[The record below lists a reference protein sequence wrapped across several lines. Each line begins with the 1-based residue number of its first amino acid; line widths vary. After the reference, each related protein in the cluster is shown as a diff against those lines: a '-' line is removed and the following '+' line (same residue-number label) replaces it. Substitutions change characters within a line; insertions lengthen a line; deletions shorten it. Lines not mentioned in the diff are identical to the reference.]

1 MATAMTINT
10 MQDLARVLDEHPE
23 WVDALRVRLLTR
35 ELLELPQ
42 KLADF
47 VTAANKRFE
56 AIETR
61 LDRMEDDLTELKGG
75 QARMEDDLTELKGGQ
90 ARMQGGQARMQGGQA
105 RMQDDLSLLK
115 RGHARMQDDLSV
127 LKGGH
132 ARNAAER
139 QAGLIAED
147 LGLEYV
153 RTLTFD
159 DIRNLVR
166 SHDTTD
172 IPVNDLRSFRLADL
186 VVEAAQEGDACYVA
200 VEISFTANGRDTK
213 RALRNAGFLT
223 RFTGRRAYA
232 VVASVQVDDRIRDIL
247 DDGDVSWHR
256 LDRKTLDVA

>member
-75 QARMEDDLTELKGGQ
+75 QARM
-90 ARMQGGQARMQGGQA
+90 
-105 RMQDDLSLLK
+105 QDDLSLLK
-115 RGHARMQDDLSV
+115 RGQARMQDDLSV

-186 VVEAAQEGDACYVA
+186 VVEAAHEGDACYVA
-200 VEISFTANGRDTK
+200 VEISFTANGGDTK

-232 VVASVQVDDRIRDIL
+232 VVAGVHVDDRIRDIL

-256 LDRKTLDVA
+256 LDQKTLDVA

>member
-75 QARMEDDLTELKGGQ
+75 QARMEDDLTELK
-90 ARMQGGQARMQGGQA
+90 GGQA

>member
-75 QARMEDDLTELKGGQ
+75 QARM
-90 ARMQGGQARMQGGQA
+90 
-105 RMQDDLSLLK
+105 QDDLSLLK
-115 RGHARMQDDLSV
+115 RGQARMQDDLSV

-232 VVASVQVDDRIRDIL
+232 VVAGVHVDDRIRDIL

>member
-1 MATAMTINT
+1 MATAMMINS
-10 MQDLARVLDEHPE
+10 MQDLVRVL
-23 WVDALRVRLLTR
+23 
-35 ELLELPQ
+35 
-42 KLADF
+42 
-47 VTAANKRFE
+47 
-56 AIETR
+56 
-61 LDRMEDDLTELKGG
+61 DDLTELK
-75 QARMEDDLTELKGGQ
+75 
-90 ARMQGGQARMQGGQA
+90 GGQA

-115 RGHARMQDDLSV
+115 RGQARMQDDLSV

-186 VVEAAQEGDACYVA
+186 VVEAAHEGDACYVA

-232 VVASVQVDDRIRDIL
+232 VVAGVHVDDRIRDIL

>member
-90 ARMQGGQARMQGGQA
+90 ARMQ
-105 RMQDDLSLLK
+105 DDLTELK

-132 ARNAAER
+132 ARNATER

>member
-1 MATAMTINT
+1 MTINS
-10 MQDLARVLDEHPE
+10 MQDLVRVLDEHPE
-23 WVDALRVRLLTR
+23 WAEALRVRLLTR

-42 KLADF
+42 RLADF
-47 VTAANKRFE
+47 VAASNKRFE
-56 AIETR
+56 AIEAR
-61 LDRMEDDLTELKGG
+61 LDRVD
-75 QARMEDDLTELKGGQ
+75 
-90 ARMQGGQARMQGGQA
+90 
-105 RMQDDLSLLK
+105 DDLSTLK
-115 RGHARMQDDLSV
+115 AGQAQMQEDLSL

-139 QAGLIAED
+139 QAVLIAED

-159 DIRNLVR
+159 DVSVMVR

-186 VVEAAQEGDACYVA
+186 IMEATDAGESCYVA

-213 RALRNAGFLT
+213 RPLRNAGFLT

-232 VVASVQVDDRIRDIL
+232 VIASVKVDDRNCGIL
-247 DDGDVSWHR
+247 DDGEVSWYR
-256 LDRKTLDVA
+256 LERKTLDVA

>member
-1 MATAMTINT
+1 MTINS
-10 MQDLARVLDEHPE
+10 MQDLVRVLDEHPE
-23 WVDALRVRLLTR
+23 WAEALRVRLLTR

-42 KLADF
+42 RLADF
-47 VTAANKRFE
+47 VAAANKRFE
-56 AIETR
+56 AIEAR
-61 LDRMEDDLTELKGG
+61 LDRVDDDLSTLKAGQAKMREDLSVMKGDQARMREDLSVVKGDQARMQEDLSVLKGG
-75 QARMEDDLTELKGGQ
+75 QAK
-90 ARMQGGQARMQGGQA
+90 
-105 RMQDDLSLLK
+105 
-115 RGHARMQDDLSV
+115 MQDDLSV

-132 ARNAAER
+132 ARNAAVR

-153 RTLTFD
+153 HTLTFD
-159 DIRNLVR
+159 DVRDLVR

-186 VVEAAQEGDACYVA
+186 IVEATDAGESCYVA

-213 RALRNAGFLT
+213 RAFRNAGFLT

-232 VVASVQVDDRIRDIL
+232 VIASVKVDDRIRGIL
-247 DDGDVSWHR
+247 DDGDVSWYR

>member
-75 QARMEDDLTELKGGQ
+75 QARM
-90 ARMQGGQARMQGGQA
+90 QGGQA

-132 ARNAAER
+132 ARNATER

>member
-1 MATAMTINT
+1 
-10 MQDLARVLDEHPE
+10 LG
-23 WVDALRVRLLTR
+23 ALRVRLLTR

-75 QARMEDDLTELKGGQ
+75 QARM
-90 ARMQGGQARMQGGQA
+90 
-105 RMQDDLSLLK
+105 QDDLSLLK
-115 RGHARMQDDLSV
+115 RGQARMQDDLSV

-232 VVASVQVDDRIRDIL
+232 VVAGVHVDDRIRDIL